1 MDEWDKFLKKSIEDN
16 KEAKQQSKEDE
27 IYALQNSDKV
37 SGDLIQEI
45 LDQERDWREYL
56 DEEIKGYREWLMD
69 RKEA

>member
-56 DEEIKGYREWLMD
+56 DEEIKGYREWLME